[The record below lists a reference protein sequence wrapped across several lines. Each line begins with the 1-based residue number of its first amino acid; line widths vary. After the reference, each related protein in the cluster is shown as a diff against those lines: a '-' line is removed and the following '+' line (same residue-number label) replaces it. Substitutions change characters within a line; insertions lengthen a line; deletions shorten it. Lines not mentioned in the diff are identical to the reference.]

1 MVEKMKTTRQIAQL
15 LGRRT
20 SNRQIGGSNP
30 PSGIFSNFSQKPR
43 NSSLAVVQ
51 IAGFR
56 PPVSSKDKPGLQG
69 PFRSPSLFSVVS
81 HSPQYHSILKHCSEA
96 LSVIWEAHFQ
106 NIVKEV
112 PIVNNQYLLNYKKS
126 VRKGESTCQ
135 KSPYTGRYIIKS
147 FKLKGE
153 KLLIAVAAAATAAA
167 TEKKLNSKPI
177 VARY

>member
-1 MVEKMKTTRQIAQL
+1 MVEKMNIATRQIAQL

-20 SNRQIGGSNP
+20 SNRQIWGSNP

-81 HSPQYHSILKHCSEA
+81 HSPQYYSILKHCSEA

-106 NIVKEV
+106 NIFKEV
-112 PIVNNQYLLNYKKS
+112 PIVNSRVASIGILNTRRLS
-126 VRKGESTCQ
+126 
-135 KSPYTGRYIIKS
+135 
-147 FKLKGE
+147 
-153 KLLIAVAAAATAAA
+153 
-167 TEKKLNSKPI
+167 
-177 VARY
+177 